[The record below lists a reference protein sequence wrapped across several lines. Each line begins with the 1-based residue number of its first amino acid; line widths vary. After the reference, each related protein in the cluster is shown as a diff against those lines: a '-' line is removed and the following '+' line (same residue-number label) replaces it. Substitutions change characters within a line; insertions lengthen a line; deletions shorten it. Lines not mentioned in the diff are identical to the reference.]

1 MTKLEF
7 VDSINDLEEKK
18 HSIEKEF
25 IESNKKFNILD
36 KVRITGTHGT
46 RIGIIRGFVISYF
59 SQTVNPIIAQV
70 KKDGSAHPYNNIRV
84 GYDDI
89 IEKI

>member
-25 IESNKKFNILD
+25 IESNKKFNIGD
-36 KVRITGTHGT
+36 KVRITGTSGT
-46 RIGIIRGFVISYF
+46 RIGIIRGFLISC
-59 SQTVNPIIAQV
+59 QNVEPIIAKA
-70 KKDGSAHPYNNIRV
+70 KKDGSAHSYNNICVR
-84 GYDDI
+84 YNDI

>member
-1 MTKLEF
+1 MTKTEF

-18 HSIEKEF
+18 RSIEKEF
-25 IESNKKFNILD
+25 IESNKKFNIGD

-46 RIGIIRGFVISYF
+46 RIGIIRGFVISCLF
-59 SQTVNPIIAQV
+59 QNVEPIIAKV
-70 KKDGSAHPYNNIRV
+70 KKDGSAHSYNNICV
-84 GYDDI
+84 CCDDV

>member
-18 HSIEKEF
+18 RSIEKEF
-25 IESNKKFNILD
+25 IESNKKFNIGD

-46 RIGIIRGFVISYF
+46 RIGIIRGFVISCLF
-59 SQTVNPIIAQV
+59 QNVEPIIAKV
-70 KKDGSAHPYNNIRV
+70 KKDGSAHSYNNICV
-84 GYDDI
+84 YYDDV